1 VLRGVVSL
9 VEVAVGALGYG
20 RFCGADGMVGC
31 RRSRNSVS
39 VDSVFIGPTGGIAI

>member
-1 VLRGVVSL
+1 MFRGVVSL
-9 VEVAVGALGYG
+9 VEVAVGALGEW

-39 VDSVFIGPTGGIAI
+39 IDSVFIGPVGGTAI